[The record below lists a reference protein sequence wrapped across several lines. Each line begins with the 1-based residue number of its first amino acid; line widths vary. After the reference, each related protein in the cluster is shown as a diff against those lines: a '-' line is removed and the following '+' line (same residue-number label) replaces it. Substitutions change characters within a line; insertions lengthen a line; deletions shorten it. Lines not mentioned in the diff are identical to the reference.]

1 MNTKFII
8 ITALL
13 FLTFNSHAQIDR
25 SKQPAPGPAP
35 AINLGSPETFTLP
48 NGLKVMVVEDHKLPR
63 VSINLTIDNDPYATG
78 EKNGVEDLT
87 GSLIGLGTTLTPK
100 DKFNEEV
107 DFMGASLSFYSSGA
121 YAYSLSKYFER
132 VLEMMAEGALMPNFT
147 QEELDKQRDQ
157 MVEGLKS
164 EEKSASTIARRV
176 GNVLAYGEG
185 HPFGEFMTEETLNN
199 VTLDDVKKYYNEFFV
214 PQNAYLIVIGDV
226 KFKDVKKKVTKLFE
240 KWKKAT
246 APKVSYTDPKNVQF
260 TQINFI
266 DVPSAVQAEVS
277 LVNTVR
283 LTMNDPD
290 YFPALIANEILGG
303 SFDSYLN
310 LTLREEKAWT
320 YGARS
325 SIGASKNITTF
336 RAGASLKMATVDSAV
351 VEIVTQINRIRN
363 AKVSMEN
370 LENAKAAYVGNFVR
384 QFAKPEAV
392 SRYALTV
399 QTQNLSADF
408 YEHYLQS
415 INAVT
420 QEDVRRVAQK
430 YFLVDNARII
440 VAGKASEVADKLEA
454 TGIPVM
460 YFDKW
465 GTRIEKPKA
474 KVVASDVTGQVVLN
488 NYFKAIG
495 GMDAVQK
502 VKSVS
507 MNGIANMQGAPQ
519 PLVYVL
525 KTDVKGKM
533 MSEVTMGGMS
543 VMKQVFNET
552 KGYIVQQG
560 QRVELTEDMIGPMKA
575 TAHPFPEMALLTEK
589 DLTVAGVENFDGED
603 AYGIKQGDVI
613 HYYSVAT
620 GLKVADVISTPMG
633 TQTLKYKDYKAV
645 KDVLFPY
652 NFIMNIGVDLDFN
665 MDEIKVNENVTE
677 ADFK

>member
-1 MNTKFII
+1 MKTKFII

-25 SKQPAPGPAP
+25 SKQPQPGPAP

-87 GSLIGLGTTLTPK
+87 GSLIGLGTTITPK

-121 YAYSLSKYFER
+121 YAYSLSKYFDR
-132 VLEMMAEGALMPNFT
+132 VIEMMAEGALMPNFT

-157 MVEGLKS
+157 MIEGLKS

-176 GNVLAYGEG
+176 GNVLAYGES

-266 DVPSAVQAEVS
+266 DVPNAVQAEVS

-399 QTQNLSADF
+399 QTQNLPADF

-474 KVVASDVTGQVVLN
+474 KVVASDVTGQTVLN

-543 VMKQVFNET
+543 MMKQVFNEN

-560 QRVELTEDMIGPMKA
+560 QRVDLTDDMIGPMKA

-589 DLTVAGVENFDGED
+589 DLAVAGVENFDGED

-652 NFIMNIGVDLDFN
+652 NFIMNVGVDLDFK